1 MWRALKV
8 APASVPSNSKGLK
21 QTSYQRASSFVQR
34 ESLPTMV
41 RCSGTSHG
49 RHPWREHHIVLYIQ
63 SWCSF
68 LISFE
73 KDLLKMSSRVRSY
86 GRGFGLH
93 CAFARAF
100 RDSAAQ
106 SNLCPSQM

>member
-73 KDLLKMSSRVRSY
+73 KDLLKMSSRVRLRSVL
-86 GRGFGLH
+86 RPRFWFALRICSGFPRF
-93 CAFARAF
+93 CR
-100 RDSAAQ
+100 
-106 SNLCPSQM
+106 PI